1 MQGINR
7 RQHEH
12 LKNLLIKLEEN
23 IEAKEDDL
31 TDEEG
36 IRSRNELE
44 SIKSKRLQMQA
55 MYIEYLKKLAEIEIH
70 IALYRRVYTDVSVN
84 FVSGRIRKL
93 NKAER
98 L

>member
-23 IEAKEDDL
+23 IEAKEDYL
-31 TDEEG
+31 LEEEG
-36 IRSRNELE
+36 LQSRNELE

-55 MYIEYLKKLAEIEIH
+55 LYMEYLKKLAEIEMH
-70 IALYRRVYTDVSVN
+70 IALYRRFYNDVSIN
-84 FVSGRIRKL
+84 FVSSRIRKL
-93 NKAER
+93 NKAEK